1 MEEKKTKKIVRKDAE
16 SKEASAP
23 AKSGS
28 TVGLRIGSVVLWAV
42 ALACEV
48 LCILLL
54 NGTFYVPI
62 SMMTALI
69 IGIVIDLVCVV
80 VAAMLWKKANRIK
93 PMKKEGNK
101 VGFYLWS
108 QLGLIMAITC
118 FLPLIVI
125 LLKNKELDKK
135 TKRIVAVVAIVAMML
150 AGALSIDYDPIS
162 AEEKA
167 SAENLIEGDVYW
179 TAFGKKYHTHD
190 DCQALANS
198 DTLYAGSVTDAIEA
212 SRTTLC
218 AFCARNDGIE
228 GELKIEDAE

>member
-16 SKEASAP
+16 NKEAAAP

-42 ALACEV
+42 AIACEV

-62 SMMTALI
+62 SMMAALI

-108 QLGLIMAITC
+108 QLGLIMAIAC
-118 FLPLIVI
+118 FRKASLKARYTGLPLAKSI
-125 LLKNKELDKK
+125 
-135 TKRIVAVVAIVAMML
+135 TPMMT
-150 AGALSIDYDPIS
+150 ARRSPIPIRSMPAALRTPSRQAAPRS
-162 AEEKA
+162 AP
-167 SAENLIEGDVYW
+167 S
-179 TAFGKKYHTHD
+179 
-190 DCQALANS
+190 ALAM
-198 DTLYAGSVTDAIEA
+198 TA
-212 SRTTLC
+212 SR
-218 AFCARNDGIE
+218 AS
-228 GELKIEDAE
+228 